1 MTAKPAPISKPAH
14 ILVAEDDKSVRLVV
28 QQALVRQGYTVQSI
42 GTVAGLWKLV
52 ENGRGDVLIS
62 DIALPD
68 GDALD
73 LLPRIQKYRPDMP
86 VIMMS
91 ARSTLLTAVK
101 VQQTGVF
108 EYLPKPF
115 ELRSLVEATAR
126 AVDSI
131 GRPEAP
137 APPVQ
142 TALEEG
148 GPLVGRS
155 RPMQDIFRAMARV
168 VSTDL
173 TVLIT
178 GESGTGKELAARALH
193 DLGPRCATP
202 FVPINMAAIPRN
214 LVESELFGHEKNA
227 FVGADTR
234 MPGRFEQ
241 AEGGSLFLDEVGDM
255 LPEAQTRLLR
265 VLQDG
270 EYLPVGAN
278 RPVKANVR
286 IIAASNH
293 NLHQLMQQGTFRED
307 LFYRLNVVP
316 LRLPPLRERSEDIAP
331 LVAHFLGEAAAAGLP
346 AKRFTPDAVRAL
358 STWHW
363 PGNVRELENLVRRL
377 LVLIGDDVISAPMV
391 EAELA
396 VIRPPQTLLNVSPA
410 NIPRANIPRAKAP
423 QSGERQAKAPQ
434 SDERQSDEARLPGN
448 HAAPAPLTQAD
459 NLSHSVDQ
467 HIRRYFT
474 ALDGALPPP
483 GLHARILRE
492 VEHPLIA
499 ATLEITRGNQLKAAE
514 ILGINRNTLR
524 KRIRELGIWQG
535 R

>member
-1 MTAKPAPISKPAH
+1 MSSRSAH

-28 QQALVRQGYTVQSI
+28 QQALARQGYTVQSS
-42 GTVAGLWKLV
+42 GTAAGLWKLI
-52 ENGRGDVLIS
+52 ESGRGDVLIS

-73 LLPRIQKYRPDMP
+73 LLPWIQQHRPDMP
-86 VIMMS
+86 VIVMS

-101 VQQTGVF
+101 AQQTGVF

-115 ELRSLVEATAR
+115 ELRSLVEATER
-126 AVDSI
+126 AVGSI
-131 GRPEAP
+131 GQSRP
-137 APPVQ
+137 
-142 TALEEG
+142 TAQAQPGVEEG

-155 RPMQDIFRAMARV
+155 RPMQDIFKAMARV
-168 VSTDL
+168 VGTDL

-178 GESGTGKELAARALH
+178 GESGTGKELVARALH
-193 DLGPRCATP
+193 DLGSRRAGP

-214 LVESELFGHEKNA
+214 LVESELFGHEKGA
-227 FVGADTR
+227 FVGADSR
-234 MPGRFEQ
+234 MSGRFEQ

-255 LPEAQTRLLR
+255 PPEAQTRLLR

-286 IIAASNH
+286 IIAATNH
-293 NLHQLMQQGTFRED
+293 NLQHLMQQGLFRED

-316 LRLPPLRERSEDIAP
+316 LRLPPLRERTEDIAP
-331 LVAHFLGEAAAAGLP
+331 LVNHFQKQAAAGGLP
-346 AKRFTPDAVRAL
+346 AKRFTPEAIRAL
-358 STWHW
+358 AEWNW

-377 LVLIGDDVISAPMV
+377 LVLVGEDSISAEMV

-396 VIRPPQTLLNVSPA
+396 SVRPA
-410 NIPRANIPRAKAP
+410 
-423 QSGERQAKAPQ
+423 
-434 SDERQSDEARLPGN
+434 EAQPIEVDSL
-448 HAAPAPLTQAD
+448 AE
-459 NLSHSVDQ
+459 SVDQ
-467 HIRRYFT
+467 HVRRYFST
-474 ALDGALPPP
+474 LDGAAPPA
-483 GLHARILRE
+483 GLHGRILRE
-492 VEHPLIA
+492 VEYPLIV
-499 ATLEITRGNQLKAAE
+499 ATLEVTRGNQVKAAE

-524 KRIRELGIWQG
+524 KRIRELGIWSG

>member
-1 MTAKPAPISKPAH
+1 MTDKAAH

-28 QQALVRQGYTVQSI
+28 QQALARQGYTVQSS
-42 GTVAGLWKLV
+42 GTAAGLWKLI
-52 ENGRGDVLIS
+52 ETGRGDVLIS

-73 LLPRIQKYRPDMP
+73 LLPRIQEQRPDMP
-86 VIMMS
+86 VIVMS

-101 VQQTGVF
+101 AQQTGVF

-115 ELRSLVEATAR
+115 ELRSLVEATSR
-126 AVDSI
+126 AVTSI
-131 GRPEAP
+131 GQSRPA
-137 APPVQ
+137 ASNQ
-142 TALEEG
+142 TGFEES

-155 RPMQDIFRAMARV
+155 RPMQDIFKAMARV

-178 GESGTGKELAARALH
+178 GESGTGKELVARALH
-193 DLGPRCATP
+193 DLGSRRSGP
-202 FVPINMAAIPRN
+202 FVPINMAAIPRE
-214 LVESELFGHEKNA
+214 LVESDLFGHEKGA
-227 FVGADTR
+227 FVGADSQMT
-234 MPGRFEQ
+234 GRFEQ

-255 LPEAQTRLLR
+255 PPEAQTRLLR

-286 IIAASNH
+286 IIAATNH
-293 NLHQLMQQGTFRED
+293 NLQQLMQQGLFRED

-316 LRLPPLRERSEDIAP
+316 LRLPPLRERTEDIGP
-331 LVAHFLGEAAAAGLP
+331 LVSHFLKQASAGGLP
-346 AKRFTPDAVRAL
+346 AKRFTPDAIRAL
-358 STWHW
+358 ADWSW

-377 LVLIGDDVISAPMV
+377 QVLVGEDIISAEMV
-391 EAELA
+391 ESELA
-396 VIRPPQTLLNVSPA
+396 VVRPVE
-410 NIPRANIPRAKAP
+410 AP
-423 QSGERQAKAPQ
+423 PIEVES
-434 SDERQSDEARLPGN
+434 
-448 HAAPAPLTQAD
+448 
-459 NLSHSVDQ
+459 LSASVDQ
-467 HIRRYFT
+467 HIRRYFG
-474 ALDGALPPP
+474 ALDGAVPPP

-492 VEHPLIA
+492 VEHPLIV
-499 ATLEITRGNQLKAAE
+499 ATLEITRGNQVKAAE

-524 KRIRELGIWQG
+524 KRIRELGIWSG

>member
-1 MTAKPAPISKPAH
+1 MNSRSAH

-28 QQALVRQGYTVQSI
+28 QQALARQGYTVQSS
-42 GTVAGLWKLV
+42 GTAAGLWKLI
-52 ENGRGDVLIS
+52 ESGRGDVLIS

-73 LLPRIQKYRPDMP
+73 LLPRIQQHRPDMP
-86 VIMMS
+86 VIVMS

-101 VQQTGVF
+101 AQQTGVF

-115 ELRSLVEATAR
+115 ELRSLVEATER
-126 AVDSI
+126 AVGSI
-131 GRPEAP
+131 GQSRP
-137 APPVQ
+137 
-142 TALEEG
+142 TAQAQPGVEEG

-155 RPMQDIFRAMARV
+155 SPMQDIFKAMARV
-168 VSTDL
+168 VGTDL

-178 GESGTGKELAARALH
+178 GESGTGKELVARALH
-193 DLGPRCATP
+193 DLGSRRAGP

-214 LVESELFGHEKNA
+214 LVESELFGHEKGA
-227 FVGADTR
+227 FVGADSR
-234 MPGRFEQ
+234 MSGRFEQ

-255 LPEAQTRLLR
+255 PPEAQTRLLR

-286 IIAASNH
+286 IIAATNH
-293 NLHQLMQQGTFRED
+293 NLQHLMQQGLFRED

-316 LRLPPLRERSEDIAP
+316 LRLPPLRERTEDIAP
-331 LVAHFLGEAAAAGLP
+331 LVNHFQKQAAAGGLP
-346 AKRFTPDAVRAL
+346 AKRFTPEAIRAL
-358 STWHW
+358 AEWNW

-377 LVLIGDDVISAPMV
+377 LVLVGEDSISAEMV

-396 VIRPPQTLLNVSPA
+396 SVRPA
-410 NIPRANIPRAKAP
+410 
-423 QSGERQAKAPQ
+423 
-434 SDERQSDEARLPGN
+434 EAQPIEVDSL
-448 HAAPAPLTQAD
+448 AE
-459 NLSHSVDQ
+459 SVDQ
-467 HIRRYFT
+467 HVRRYFST
-474 ALDGALPPP
+474 LDGAAPPA
-483 GLHARILRE
+483 GLHGRILRE
-492 VEHPLIA
+492 VEYPLIV
-499 ATLEITRGNQLKAAE
+499 ATLEVTRGNQVKAAE

-524 KRIRELGIWQG
+524 KRIRELGIWSG

>member
-1 MTAKPAPISKPAH
+1 MNSRSAH

-28 QQALVRQGYTVQSI
+28 QQALARQGYTVQSS
-42 GTVAGLWKLV
+42 GTAAGLWKLI
-52 ENGRGDVLIS
+52 ESGRGDVLIS

-73 LLPRIQKYRPDMP
+73 LLPRIQQHRPDMP
-86 VIMMS
+86 VIVMS

-101 VQQTGVF
+101 AQQTGVF

-115 ELRSLVEATAR
+115 ELRSLVEATER
-126 AVDSI
+126 AVGSI
-131 GRPEAP
+131 GQSRP
-137 APPVQ
+137 
-142 TALEEG
+142 TAQAQPGVEEG

-155 RPMQDIFRAMARV
+155 RPMQDIFKAMARV
-168 VSTDL
+168 VGTDL

-178 GESGTGKELAARALH
+178 GESGTGKELVARALH
-193 DLGPRCATP
+193 DLGSRRAGP

-214 LVESELFGHEKNA
+214 LVESELFGHEKGA
-227 FVGADTR
+227 FVGADSR
-234 MPGRFEQ
+234 MSGRFER

-255 LPEAQTRLLR
+255 PPEAQTRLLR

-286 IIAASNH
+286 IIAATNH
-293 NLHQLMQQGTFRED
+293 NLQHLMQQGLFRED

-316 LRLPPLRERSEDIAP
+316 LRLPPLRERTEDIAP
-331 LVAHFLGEAAAAGLP
+331 LVNHFQKQAAAGGLP
-346 AKRFTPDAVRAL
+346 AKRFTPEAIRAL
-358 STWHW
+358 AEWNW

-377 LVLIGDDVISAPMV
+377 LVLVGEDSISAEMV

-396 VIRPPQTLLNVSPA
+396 SVRPA
-410 NIPRANIPRAKAP
+410 
-423 QSGERQAKAPQ
+423 
-434 SDERQSDEARLPGN
+434 EAQPIEVDSL
-448 HAAPAPLTQAD
+448 AE
-459 NLSHSVDQ
+459 SVDQ
-467 HIRRYFT
+467 HVRRYFST
-474 ALDGALPPP
+474 LDGAAPPA
-483 GLHARILRE
+483 GLHGRILRE
-492 VEHPLIA
+492 VEYPLIV
-499 ATLEITRGNQLKAAE
+499 ATLEVTRGNQVKAAE

-524 KRIRELGIWQG
+524 KRIRELGIWSG

>member
-1 MTAKPAPISKPAH
+1 MTDKAAH

-28 QQALVRQGYTVQSI
+28 QQALARQGYTVQSS
-42 GTVAGLWKLV
+42 GTAAGLWKLI
-52 ENGRGDVLIS
+52 ETGRGDVLIS

-73 LLPRIQKYRPDMP
+73 LLPRIQEQRPDMP
-86 VIMMS
+86 VIVMS

-101 VQQTGVF
+101 AQQTGVF

-115 ELRSLVEATAR
+115 ELRSLVEATSR
-126 AVDSI
+126 AVTSI
-131 GRPEAP
+131 GQSRPA
-137 APPVQ
+137 ASNQ
-142 TALEEG
+142 TGFEES

-155 RPMQDIFRAMARV
+155 RPMQDIFKAMARV

-178 GESGTGKELAARALH
+178 GESGTGKELVARALH
-193 DLGPRCATP
+193 DLGSRRSGP
-202 FVPINMAAIPRN
+202 FVPINMAAIPRE
-214 LVESELFGHEKNA
+214 LVESELFGHEKGA
-227 FVGADTR
+227 FVGADSQMT
-234 MPGRFEQ
+234 GRFEQ

-255 LPEAQTRLLR
+255 PPEAQTRLLR

-286 IIAASNH
+286 IIAATNH
-293 NLHQLMQQGTFRED
+293 NLQQLMQQGLFRED

-316 LRLPPLRERSEDIAP
+316 LRLPPLRERTEDIGP
-331 LVAHFLGEAAAAGLP
+331 LVSHFLKQASAGGLP
-346 AKRFTPDAVRAL
+346 AKRFTPDAIRAL
-358 STWHW
+358 ADWSW

-377 LVLIGDDVISAPMV
+377 QVLVGEDIISAEMV
-391 EAELA
+391 ESELA
-396 VIRPPQTLLNVSPA
+396 VVRPVE
-410 NIPRANIPRAKAP
+410 AP
-423 QSGERQAKAPQ
+423 PIEVES
-434 SDERQSDEARLPGN
+434 
-448 HAAPAPLTQAD
+448 
-459 NLSHSVDQ
+459 LSASVDQ
-467 HIRRYFT
+467 HIRRYFG
-474 ALDGALPPP
+474 ALDGAVPPP

-492 VEHPLIA
+492 VEHPLIV
-499 ATLEITRGNQLKAAE
+499 ATLEITRGNQVKAAE

-524 KRIRELGIWQG
+524 KRIRELCIWSG

>member
-1 MTAKPAPISKPAH
+1 MSSRSAH

-28 QQALVRQGYTVQSI
+28 QQALARQGYTVQSS
-42 GTVAGLWKLV
+42 GTAAGLWKLI
-52 ENGRGDVLIS
+52 ESGRGDVLIS

-73 LLPRIQKYRPDMP
+73 LLPRIQQHRPDMP
-86 VIMMS
+86 VIVMS

-101 VQQTGVF
+101 AQQTGVF

-115 ELRSLVEATAR
+115 ELRSLVEATER
-126 AVDSI
+126 AVGSI
-131 GRPEAP
+131 GQSRP
-137 APPVQ
+137 
-142 TALEEG
+142 TAQAQPGVEEG

-155 RPMQDIFRAMARV
+155 SPMQDIFKAMARV
-168 VSTDL
+168 VGTDL

-178 GESGTGKELAARALH
+178 GESGTGKELVARALH
-193 DLGPRCATP
+193 DLGSRRAGP

-214 LVESELFGHEKNA
+214 LVESELFGHEKGA
-227 FVGADTR
+227 FVGADSR
-234 MPGRFEQ
+234 MSGRFEQ

-255 LPEAQTRLLR
+255 PPEAQTRLLR

-286 IIAASNH
+286 IIAATNH
-293 NLHQLMQQGTFRED
+293 NLQHLMQQGLFRED

-316 LRLPPLRERSEDIAP
+316 LRLPPLRERTEDIAP
-331 LVAHFLGEAAAAGLP
+331 LVNHFQKQAAAGGLP
-346 AKRFTPDAVRAL
+346 AKRFTPEAIRAL
-358 STWHW
+358 AEWNW

-377 LVLIGDDVISAPMV
+377 LVLVGEDSISAEMV

-396 VIRPPQTLLNVSPA
+396 SVRPA
-410 NIPRANIPRAKAP
+410 
-423 QSGERQAKAPQ
+423 
-434 SDERQSDEARLPGN
+434 EAQPIEVDSL
-448 HAAPAPLTQAD
+448 AE
-459 NLSHSVDQ
+459 SVDQ
-467 HIRRYFT
+467 HVRRYFST
-474 ALDGALPPP
+474 LDGAAPPA
-483 GLHARILRE
+483 GLHGRILRE
-492 VEHPLIA
+492 VEYPLIV
-499 ATLEITRGNQLKAAE
+499 ATLEVTRGNQVKAAE

-524 KRIRELGIWQG
+524 KRIRELGIWSG

>member
-1 MTAKPAPISKPAH
+1 MNSRSAH
-14 ILVAEDDKSVRLVV
+14 ILVAEDGKSVRLVV
-28 QQALVRQGYTVQSI
+28 QQALARQGYTVQSS
-42 GTVAGLWKLV
+42 GTAAGLWKLI
-52 ENGRGDVLIS
+52 ESGRGDVLIS

-73 LLPRIQKYRPDMP
+73 LLPRIQQHRPDMP
-86 VIMMS
+86 VIVMS

-101 VQQTGVF
+101 AQQTGVF

-115 ELRSLVEATAR
+115 ELRSLVEATER
-126 AVDSI
+126 AVGSI
-131 GRPEAP
+131 GQSRP
-137 APPVQ
+137 
-142 TALEEG
+142 TAQAQPGVEEG

-155 RPMQDIFRAMARV
+155 RPMQDIFKAMARV
-168 VSTDL
+168 VGTDL

-178 GESGTGKELAARALH
+178 GESGTGKELVARALH
-193 DLGPRCATP
+193 DLGSRRAGP

-214 LVESELFGHEKNA
+214 LVESELFGHEKGA
-227 FVGADTR
+227 FVGADSR
-234 MPGRFEQ
+234 MSGRFEQ

-255 LPEAQTRLLR
+255 PPEAQTRLLR

-286 IIAASNH
+286 IIAATNH
-293 NLHQLMQQGTFRED
+293 NLQHLMQQGLFRED

-316 LRLPPLRERSEDIAP
+316 LRLPPLRERTEDIAP
-331 LVAHFLGEAAAAGLP
+331 LVNHFLKQAAAGGLP
-346 AKRFTPDAVRAL
+346 SKRFTPDAIRAL
-358 STWHW
+358 AAWNW

-377 LVLIGDDVISAPMV
+377 LVLVGEDSISADMV

-396 VIRPPQTLLNVSPA
+396 SVRPEVAQPIEVDSL
-410 NIPRANIPRAKAP
+410 
-423 QSGERQAKAPQ
+423 
-434 SDERQSDEARLPGN
+434 
-448 HAAPAPLTQAD
+448 AD
-459 NLSHSVDQ
+459 AVDQ
-467 HIRRYFT
+467 HVRRYF
-474 ALDGALPPP
+474 GALEGATPPA

-492 VEHPLIA
+492 VEYPLIV
-499 ATLEITRGNQLKAAE
+499 ATLEVTRGNQVKAAE

-524 KRIRELGIWQG
+524 KRIRELGIWSG

>member
-1 MTAKPAPISKPAH
+1 MSSRSAH

-28 QQALVRQGYTVQSI
+28 QQALARQGYTVQSS
-42 GTVAGLWKLV
+42 GTAAGLWKLI
-52 ENGRGDVLIS
+52 ESGRGDVLIS

-73 LLPRIQKYRPDMP
+73 LLPRIQQHRPDMP
-86 VIMMS
+86 VIVMS

-101 VQQTGVF
+101 AQQTGVF

-115 ELRSLVEATAR
+115 ERRSLVEATER
-126 AVDSI
+126 AVGSI
-131 GRPEAP
+131 GQSRP
-137 APPVQ
+137 
-142 TALEEG
+142 TAQAQPGVEEG

-155 RPMQDIFRAMARV
+155 RPMQDIFKAMARV
-168 VSTDL
+168 VGTDL

-178 GESGTGKELAARALH
+178 GESGTGKELVARALH
-193 DLGPRCATP
+193 DLGSRRAGP

-214 LVESELFGHEKNA
+214 LVESELFGHEKGA
-227 FVGADTR
+227 FVGADSR
-234 MPGRFEQ
+234 MSGRFEQ

-255 LPEAQTRLLR
+255 PPEAQTRLLR

-286 IIAASNH
+286 IIAATNH
-293 NLHQLMQQGTFRED
+293 NLQHLMQQGLFRED

-316 LRLPPLRERSEDIAP
+316 LRLPPLRERTEDIAP
-331 LVAHFLGEAAAAGLP
+331 LVNHFQKQAAAGGLP
-346 AKRFTPDAVRAL
+346 AKRFTPEAIRAL
-358 STWHW
+358 AEWNW

-377 LVLIGDDVISAPMV
+377 LVLVGEDSISAEMV

-396 VIRPPQTLLNVSPA
+396 SVRPA
-410 NIPRANIPRAKAP
+410 
-423 QSGERQAKAPQ
+423 
-434 SDERQSDEARLPGN
+434 EAQPIEVDSL
-448 HAAPAPLTQAD
+448 AE
-459 NLSHSVDQ
+459 SVDQ
-467 HIRRYFT
+467 HVRRYFST
-474 ALDGALPPP
+474 LDGAAPPA
-483 GLHARILRE
+483 GLHGRILRE
-492 VEHPLIA
+492 VEYPLIV
-499 ATLEITRGNQLKAAE
+499 ATLEVTRGNQVKAAE

-524 KRIRELGIWQG
+524 KRIRELGIWSG

>member
-1 MTAKPAPISKPAH
+1 MSSRSAH

-28 QQALVRQGYTVQSI
+28 QQALARQGYTVQSS
-42 GTVAGLWKLV
+42 GTAAGLWKLI
-52 ENGRGDVLIS
+52 ESGRGDVLIS

-73 LLPRIQKYRPDMP
+73 LLPRIQQHRPDMP
-86 VIMMS
+86 VIVMS

-101 VQQTGVF
+101 AQQTGVF

-115 ELRSLVEATAR
+115 ELRSLVEATER
-126 AVDSI
+126 AVGSI
-131 GRPEAP
+131 GQSRP
-137 APPVQ
+137 
-142 TALEEG
+142 TAQAQPGVEEG

-155 RPMQDIFRAMARV
+155 RPMQDIFKAMARV
-168 VSTDL
+168 VGTDL

-178 GESGTGKELAARALH
+178 GESGTGKELVARALH
-193 DLGPRCATP
+193 DLGSRRAGP

-214 LVESELFGHEKNA
+214 LVESELFGHEKGA
-227 FVGADTR
+227 FVGADSR
-234 MPGRFEQ
+234 MSGRFEQ

-255 LPEAQTRLLR
+255 PPEAQTRLLR

-286 IIAASNH
+286 IIAATNH
-293 NLHQLMQQGTFRED
+293 NLQHLMQQGLFRED

-316 LRLPPLRERSEDIAP
+316 LRLPPLRERTEDIAP
-331 LVAHFLGEAAAAGLP
+331 LVNHFQKQAATGGLP
-346 AKRFTPDAVRAL
+346 AKRFTPEAIRAL
-358 STWHW
+358 AEWNW

-377 LVLIGDDVISAPMV
+377 LVLVGEDSISAEMV

-396 VIRPPQTLLNVSPA
+396 SVRPA
-410 NIPRANIPRAKAP
+410 
-423 QSGERQAKAPQ
+423 
-434 SDERQSDEARLPGN
+434 EAQPIEVDSL
-448 HAAPAPLTQAD
+448 AE
-459 NLSHSVDQ
+459 SVNQ
-467 HIRRYFT
+467 HVRRYFST
-474 ALDGALPPP
+474 LDGAAPPA
-483 GLHARILRE
+483 GLHGRILRE
-492 VEHPLIA
+492 VEYPLIV
-499 ATLEITRGNQLKAAE
+499 ATLEVTRGNQVKAAE

-524 KRIRELGIWQG
+524 KRIRELGIWSG

>member
-1 MTAKPAPISKPAH
+1 MNSRLAH

-28 QQALVRQGYTVQSI
+28 QQALARQGYTVQSS
-42 GTVAGLWKLV
+42 GTAAGLWKLI
-52 ENGRGDVLIS
+52 ESGRGDVLIS

-73 LLPRIQKYRPDMP
+73 LLPRIQQHRPDMP
-86 VIMMS
+86 VIVMS

-101 VQQTGVF
+101 AQQTGVF

-115 ELRSLVEATAR
+115 ELRSLVEATER
-126 AVDSI
+126 AVGSI
-131 GRPEAP
+131 GQSRP
-137 APPVQ
+137 
-142 TALEEG
+142 TAQAQPGVEEG

-155 RPMQDIFRAMARV
+155 RPMQDIFKAMARV
-168 VSTDL
+168 VGTDL

-178 GESGTGKELAARALH
+178 GESGTGKELVARALH
-193 DLGPRCATP
+193 DLGSRRAGP

-214 LVESELFGHEKNA
+214 LVESELFGHEKGA
-227 FVGADTR
+227 FVGADSR
-234 MPGRFEQ
+234 MSGRFEQ

-255 LPEAQTRLLR
+255 PPEAQTRLLR

-286 IIAASNH
+286 IIAATNH
-293 NLHQLMQQGTFRED
+293 NLQHLMQQGLFRED

-316 LRLPPLRERSEDIAP
+316 LRLPPLRERTEDIAP
-331 LVAHFLGEAAAAGLP
+331 LVNHFQKQAAAGGLP
-346 AKRFTPDAVRAL
+346 AKRFTPEAIRAL
-358 STWHW
+358 AEWNW

-377 LVLIGDDVISAPMV
+377 LVLVGEDSISAEMV

-396 VIRPPQTLLNVSPA
+396 SVRPA
-410 NIPRANIPRAKAP
+410 
-423 QSGERQAKAPQ
+423 
-434 SDERQSDEARLPGN
+434 EAQPIEVDSL
-448 HAAPAPLTQAD
+448 AE
-459 NLSHSVDQ
+459 SVDQ
-467 HIRRYFT
+467 HVRRYFST
-474 ALDGALPPP
+474 LDGAAPPA
-483 GLHARILRE
+483 GLHGRILRE
-492 VEHPLIA
+492 VEYPLIV
-499 ATLEITRGNQLKAAE
+499 ATLEVTRGNQVKAAE

-524 KRIRELGIWQG
+524 KRIRELGIWSG